1 MILKNKRVLITGGA
15 KGIGFATALRLVR
28 EGCEVVLW
36 DLDEKTLDDAKS
48 ELIKN
53 GGNVSTFI
61 CDISK
66 NGEVQKTAAV
76 VREEIGK
83 IDILINNAG
92 YVKGGAF
99 TDEDI
104 SVWDKTV
111 QVNLNGLLYCT
122 HAFLPE
128 MYKENSG
135 IIINI
140 SSASGLIGVPDLSVY
155 AATKWAV
162 WGFTESMRLES
173 RKRKKNGVRWSSI
186 HPGYIAS
193 GMFEGARLKGIG
205 ALIAPLVKNH
215 DVIAKAIVEKAIKK
229 GSYSPKRPCTVNL
242 MVKLRGILPDRL
254 FQMLIPILG
263 ISGSMDEWKGRN

>member
-155 AATKWAV
+155 AAIKWAV

-173 RKRKKNGVRWSSI
+173 RKRKKWCQMEFNTSGI
-186 HPGYIAS
+186 HS
-193 GMFEGARLKGIG
+193 
-205 ALIAPLVKNH
+205 
-215 DVIAKAIVEKAIKK
+215 
-229 GSYSPKRPCTVNL
+229 
-242 MVKLRGILPDRL
+242 
-254 FQMLIPILG
+254 LG
-263 ISGSMDEWKGRN
+263 NV